1 MLVTKNINLT
11 DTTLQTVIDVPNSFQ
26 MHLKTVYIVNSDDVD
41 NAVTVVVEKVPNP
54 DTGDTEPDL
63 YIYNEHPVV
72 AKETLV
78 LGDPVHF
85 ILNSEEVLKASSKT
99 AGNVEVAV
107 TFELVYMATVLN
119 NFFR

>member
-54 DTGDTEPDL
+54 DTGEKRVCSRAATAISLVPERRLRTTFQQCCLTESL
-63 YIYNEHPVV
+63 
-72 AKETLV
+72 
-78 LGDPVHF
+78 
-85 ILNSEEVLKASSKT
+85 
-99 AGNVEVAV
+99 
-107 TFELVYMATVLN
+107 
-119 NFFR
+119 

>member
-1 MLVTKNINLT
+1 
-11 DTTLQTVIDVPNSFQ
+11 

-72 AKETLV
+72 AKEMLV